1 MREKPL
7 PVSYPPSGGHP
18 PRLLAALHH
27 KCSRCGSAELRRSR
41 RPAGDR
47 SIGHLLLSPYRCKDC
62 NAQLWLVGG
71 RVHRLG
77 MVFVVIAV
85 TVAFTVMLLADRPLQ
100 LETGTDS
107 PDDAGKAAATI
118 ERAKRGD
125 GGAEYELSRMYAAG
139 RGVQPSNRERW
150 VWLKRAAEH
159 GNVDAQYEIGIALRY
174 GRGVIQD
181 YEHAAKWLERAA
193 QGGSPLA
200 QFELGQMYRG
210 NAGIGIDNV
219 KAYIW
224 LNLAAAQGVSGADT
238 ARDAVLHKLS
248 LPEITQAQA
257 EARRMSEVAA
267 KPVPSVQ

>member
-1 MREKPL
+1 M
-7 PVSYPPSGGHP
+7 
-18 PRLLAALHH
+18 LAALHR
-27 KCSRCGSAELRRSR
+27 KCSRCGSAQVRRSR

-47 SIGHLLLSPYRCKDC
+47 SLGHLLLSPYRCKDC

-71 RVHRLG
+71 RVYRLG
-77 MVFVVIAV
+77 MLCVVIAV
-85 TVAFTVMLLADRPLQ
+85 TAVFTVTLMSDGRRQ
-100 LETGTDS
+100 VETGADS
-107 PDDAGKAAATI
+107 ADDAAKAEATI
-118 ERAKRGD
+118 ELAKRGD
-125 GGAEYELSRMYAAG
+125 AGAEYELSRMYAAG

-150 VWLKRAAEH
+150 AWLKRAADH

-193 QGGSPLA
+193 QSGSPLA

-238 ARDAVLHKLS
+238 ARDTVLHKLS
-248 LPEITQAQA
+248 LSEIAQAQA
-257 EARRMSEVAA
+257 EARRMSEATA
-267 KPVPSVQ
+267 KPVPTPPQ